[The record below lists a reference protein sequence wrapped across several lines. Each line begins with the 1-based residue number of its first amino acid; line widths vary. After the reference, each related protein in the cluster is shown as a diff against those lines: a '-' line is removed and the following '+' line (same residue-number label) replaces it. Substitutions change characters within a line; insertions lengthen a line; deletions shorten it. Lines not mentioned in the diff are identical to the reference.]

1 MRLISPSHRGWSSR
15 GGARSNNLWLPFAGA
30 CTQGPWRSTCKH
42 SRLMFFGGPE
52 RATRIRTVWAPV
64 LAGTAQLWYRLR
76 ATWQRFPFKLL
87 LLANAATTATQAED
101 IARELLAAPACC
113 VDPGLSGPLRD
124 LAVASSTSPA
134 EQIRFLLSD
143 RVLAIVR
150 QWAATASTSIHDI
163 ECMNAFTRRLQPGGA
178 GRPKDFAS
186 AAAQVFLRN
195 VRCSLQLAPAAC
207 AQTHSQGQ
215 GTTYGL

>member
-1 MRLISPSHRGWSSR
+1 MVLARGR
-15 GGARSNNLWLPFAGA
+15 KIEQILVAACRILHPGATEEHVQAF
-30 CTQGPWRSTCKH
+30 
-42 SRLMFFGGPE
+42 RLMFFGGPE

-87 LLANAATTATQAED
+87 LLASAATTATQAED

-124 LAVASSTSPA
+124 LAVASSASLA

-143 RVLAIVR
+143 RILAIVR
-150 QWAATASTSIHDI
+150 QWATTAPTSIHDI
-163 ECMNAFTRRLQPGGA
+163 ECMRALARRLQPGG
-178 GRPKDFAS
+178 GGEPRTLP
-186 AAAQVFLRN
+186 AQLHTF
-195 VRCSLQLAPAAC
+195 
-207 AQTHSQGQ
+207 
-215 GTTYGL
+215 Y